1 MKPLAIEWW
10 KYNKRVGKKESVG
23 DRNLIFIE
31 WQIELNGIDC
41 WQQ

>member
-1 MKPLAIEWW
+1 LNGESIAGEK
-10 KYNKRVGKKESVG
+10 GKKESVG